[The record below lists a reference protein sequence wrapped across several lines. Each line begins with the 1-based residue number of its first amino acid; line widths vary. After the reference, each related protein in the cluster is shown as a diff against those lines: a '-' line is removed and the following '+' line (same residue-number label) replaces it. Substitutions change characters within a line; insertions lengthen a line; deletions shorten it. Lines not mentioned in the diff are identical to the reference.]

1 MSNTMLPR
9 SRTAPSLDQLGVMD
23 AMHPGV
29 VTCPP
34 ETPLRDVA
42 WMMSVY
48 RIHAVVVYGEPGD
61 DSTELWGVVSDL
73 DLVEAAAAGDVDSR
87 TAADIAATPLLLV
100 EPTDTLTRAAQ
111 MMSEHEVAHLVVIEP
126 SSGRPL
132 GVLSTLDVARRL
144 GT

>member
-1 MSNTMLPR
+1 MSNAMLPR

-48 RIHAVVVYGEPGD
+48 RIHAVVVYGEPGK
-61 DSTELWGVVSDL
+61 DSAELWGVVSDL
-73 DLVEAAAAGDVDSR
+73 DLVEAAAAGEIESR

-111 MMSEHEVAHLVVIEP
+111 IMSEHEVAHLVVIEP

-132 GVLSTLDVARRL
+132 GVLSTLDVARML

>member
-1 MSNTMLPR
+1 MSNAMLPK
-9 SRTAPSLDQLGVMD
+9 SRIAPSLDQLGVMD

-34 ETPLRDVA
+34 ETPIRDVA

-48 RIHAVVVYGEPGD
+48 RIHAVVVYGELGD
-61 DSTELWGVVSDL
+61 DTPELWGVVSDL
-73 DLVEAAAAGDVDSR
+73 DLVEAAAAGDVESR
-87 TAADIAATPLLLV
+87 TAAEIAATPVLTV
-100 EPTDTLTRAAQ
+100 EPTDTLRRAAQ
-111 MMSEHEVAHLVVIEP
+111 MMAEHEVSHLVVVERA
-126 SSGRPL
+126 SSRPL